1 MVVWRK
7 GGNVQEGNLLSDPS
21 VAPTM
26 NDLDGP
32 TTVGS
37 PWSIVI
43 TPTKAVVLSEAV
55 NTSSLRK
62 DTQYLKVIL
71 R

>member
-1 MVVWRK
+1 MVVWDK
-7 GGNVQEGNLLSDPS
+7 GDNFQESNILSDPS

-32 TTVGS
+32 ATVGS
-37 PWSIVI
+37 PRSIVI

-55 NTSSLRK
+55 NTSSLKR
-62 DTQYLKVIL
+62 YSVP
-71 R
+71 

>member
-1 MVVWRK
+1 MVVKRK
-7 GGNVQEGNLLSDPS
+7 GDIDQEGNLLSQPT
-21 VAPTM
+21 VTPTM

-37 PWSIVI
+37 PWSIVV

-55 NTSSLRK
+55 NTSSLKR
-62 DTQYLKVIL
+62 YSVP
-71 R
+71 

>member
-1 MVVWRK
+1 MKVVVWRK

-55 NTSSLRK
+55 NTSSLKR
-62 DTQYLKVIL
+62 YSVP
-71 R
+71 

>member
-1 MVVWRK
+1 MWRK
-7 GGNVQEGNLLSDPS
+7 GGNDQKGNLLSDPS

-37 PWSIVI
+37 PRSIVI

-55 NTSSLRK
+55 ITSNIKRYS
-62 DTQYLKVIL
+62 VP
-71 R
+71 

>member
-7 GGNVQEGNLLSDPS
+7 GDKYQEGNLLSDPS

-37 PWSIVI
+37 PRSIVI

-55 NTSSLRK
+55 NTSF
-62 DTQYLKVIL
+62 LKRYSVP
-71 R
+71 

>member
-1 MVVWRK
+1 MVVWRNGDNDQK
-7 GGNVQEGNLLSDPS
+7 GNLLSDPS

-37 PWSIVI
+37 PWSIVV
-43 TPTKAVVLSEAV
+43 TPTKAVVLSKPV
-55 NTSSLRK
+55 NKSYIKRYS
-62 DTQYLKVIL
+62 VP
-71 R
+71 